1 MSTFDVNT
9 DKVIGFSAK
18 LEKLHKSAFPS
29 AVRNTLN
36 NAAFDMKKNIPGEA
50 SKKFVTRN
58 KTFFRRVSA
67 VNKAEGFNVN
77 AMQATTGISADQELA
92 DNLGAQEFGG
102 TVKGKKLV
110 PHSHAR
116 VSRSK
121 NKRVAKKYNLN
132 KVRAYDATNTF
143 KSHQGTRKSKF
154 VSAVMGTVKSGRKF
168 MLLKTN
174 NKGTLYEVVSVSSN
188 VRSKKVKIKLK
199 KLYLIRNKN
208 KHTVPSTGFLKNSAV
223 IASNKMNEFYISN
236 AEFQFKKHLK

>member
-1 MSTFDVNT
+1 MATFDVNT
-9 DKVIGFSAK
+9 DEVIGLSAK
-18 LEKLHKSAFPS
+18 LERLHKSAFPS

-50 SKKFVTRN
+50 AKKFTTRN

-67 VNKAEGFNVN
+67 VNKADGFNVN
-77 AMQATTGISADQELA
+77 AMQATTGISADPELA

-116 VSRSK
+116 VSRSR

-143 KSHQGTRKSKF
+143 KAHRGTRKSKF
-154 VSAVMGTVKSGRKF
+154 VAAVMGTVKSGRKF

-188 VRSKKVKIKLK
+188 VRSKKVRIKLK

-223 IASNKMNEFYISN
+223 IASSKMNGFYVSN
-236 AEFQFKKHLK
+236 AEFQFKKYLK